1 MFSLSNFLNDNSF
14 QIYYKNNYL
23 NIYNYNK
30 LNNINE
36 TFIDLTYNDNNYLYI
51 IGHSLRVVKLLK
63 KEIVIEGF
71 ITNISFS

>member
-51 IGHSLRVVKLLK
+51 KGHSLRVVKLLK